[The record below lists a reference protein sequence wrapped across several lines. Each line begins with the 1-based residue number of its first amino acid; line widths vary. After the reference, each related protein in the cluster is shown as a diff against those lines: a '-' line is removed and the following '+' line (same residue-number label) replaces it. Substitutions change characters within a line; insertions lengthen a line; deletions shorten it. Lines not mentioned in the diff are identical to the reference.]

1 MRHRL
6 SYFHLCPIWPHLPV
20 GLHQSFFFWKFYN
33 KNIFCRVLW
42 SLIISFTI
50 KEKQLLLCKGLKK
63 IRPWKKNYRRGFKS
77 IGFFYPVNHITS
89 LRNWLS
95 VGMKRLKI
103 LNKNANFVGKAEF
116 GFVSQVLKHACRLL
130 LVVRYINK
138 YFTMFLKTV
147 SPKTHQGGSWKKLKD
162 KTISLIKM
170 PPKKWYESNNM
181 IPFFGLIS
189 S

>member
-1 MRHRL
+1 MFCEAWL
-6 SYFHLCPIWPHLPV
+6 SHS
-20 GLHQSFFFWKFYN
+20 Q
-33 KNIFCRVLW
+33 
-42 SLIISFTI
+42 
-50 KEKQLLLCKGLKK
+50 LKK
-63 IRPWKKNYRRGFKS
+63 NNFYFVKDSKKNKTMEKKNYRRGFKS

-130 LVVRYINK
+130 LVDRYINK
-138 YFTMFLKTV
+138 YFTMFLETI
-147 SPKTHQGGSWKKLKD
+147 SPKTHQDGSWKKLKD

-170 PPKKWYESNNM
+170 PPKKWY
-181 IPFFGLIS
+181 G
-189 S
+189 

>member
-1 MRHRL
+1 MLRHRL
-6 SYFHLCPIWPHLPV
+6 SYFHLCPIWPPFACKSASV
-20 GLHQSFFFWKFYN
+20 FFFFGKFYN

-89 LRNWLS
+89 LRDWLS

-116 GFVSQVLKHACRLL
+116 GFVSQVLKHLDCWWWSD
-130 LVVRYINK
+130 
-138 YFTMFLKTV
+138 T
-147 SPKTHQGGSWKKLKD
+147 
-162 KTISLIKM
+162 
-170 PPKKWYESNNM
+170 
-181 IPFFGLIS
+181 LIS
-189 S
+189 TLQCFWKQFLQRRIKVAHGRN